1 MSLIRILRTSK
12 VTLTH
17 TFTVDE
23 AATDAAGA
31 VTVSVKRLDG
41 TDAGSGTATHGAT
54 GVYTYAL
61 TPSVTVDTWTVDW
74 SGSIAGATVVA
85 RDIVEIVGDFYF
97 GLAEARSELQI
108 PSTGVHA
115 VTAATIAQK
124 RTEVEQE
131 AERICQVAFV
141 PRFERQKLNG
151 TGTAQLGTRRRF
163 LRAVRAVTVAGV
175 AWASPDVAALT
186 FTDDGTITRPGGA
199 LWTAG
204 AGNIIVEYEYGHDY
218 PPEEIRTAAKLRL
231 RSMLGRTSTGVP
243 DRALSFIT
251 AEGGTYRV
259 STPARQK
266 TGIPDVDG
274 VYERYYRP
282 HRAVFA

>member
-1 MSLIRILRTSK
+1 MLIRILKTSK

-23 AATDAAGA
+23 ALTDAAGSVA
-31 VTVSVKRLDG
+31 VAVKRLDG
-41 TDAGSGTATHGAT
+41 TDAGSGTATHGGT

-61 TPSVTVDTWTVDW
+61 TPSANVDTWTVDW
-74 SGSIAGATVVA
+74 TGSIAGATVTA

-97 GLAEARSELQI
+97 GIKEARDDMQL
-108 PSTGVHA
+108 GA
-115 VTAATIAQK
+115 VPTSATIAQK

-141 PRFERQKLNG
+141 PRFERQKING
-151 TGTAQLGTRRRF
+151 SGTPLLGTRRRF
-163 LRAVRAVTVAGV
+163 VRAVRAVSIAGV
-175 AWASPDVAALT
+175 ALDAPTLAALG
-186 FTDDGTITRPGGA
+186 FTDDGIITRPGG
-199 LWTAG
+199 TAWPSG
-204 AGNIIVEYEYGHDY
+204 AGNIIIEYEYGYDT

-231 RSMLGRTSTGVP
+231 RSVLGRSSSGVP
-243 DRALSFIT
+243 DRALSFTI
-251 AEGGTYRV
+251 ADGGIYRL

-266 TGIPDVDG
+266 TGMPDVDG

>member
-1 MSLIRILRTSK
+1 
-12 VTLTH
+12 
-17 TFTVDE
+17 
-23 AATDAAGA
+23 
-31 VTVSVKRLDG
+31 
-41 TDAGSGTATHGAT
+41 
-54 GVYTYAL
+54 
-61 TPSVTVDTWTVDW
+61 VDTWTVDW
-74 SGSIAGATVVA
+74 SGSIAGATVTA

-97 GLAEARSELQI
+97 GIKEARDEMQL
-108 PSTGVHA
+108 GA
-115 VTAATIAQK
+115 VPTAAAIAQK

-131 AERICQVAFV
+131 AERICQVGFV
-141 PRFERQKLNG
+141 PRFERQKING
-151 TGTAQLGTRRRF
+151 SGTPLLGTRRRF
-163 LRAVRAVTVAGV
+163 VRAVRAVTIGGV
-175 AWASPDVAALT
+175 ALDAPTVAALT
-186 FTDDGTITRPGGA
+186 FTDDGIITRPGGA

-204 AGNIIVEYEYGHDY
+204 AGNVIAEYEFGYDY